1 MNKNTRNKI
10 LSKPNPNPMSN
21 PKTNPNPK
29 YQIFKWAYVRM
40 LKEPPDLALLD
51 DRLIPR
57 MCCSE
62 LYKRIIE

>member
-1 MNKNTRNKI
+1 MQEKNGIIRNDFCI
-10 LSKPNPNPMSN
+10 HDLLASHL
-21 PKTNPNPK
+21 K
-29 YQIFKWAYVRM
+29 YQIFKWVYVRK

-62 LYKRIIE
+62 LYKK